1 MKKEG
6 SKEARK
12 EQREEG
18 KTKKKERHKGISYP
32 QSSNLQVNI
41 KEPLTSRLMSEKDKI
56 HGHREG
62 CLL

>member
-1 MKKEG
+1 MKKGG
-6 SKEARK
+6 SKESRK

-18 KTKKKERHKGISYP
+18 KTKKKERRKGISYP

-41 KEPLTSRLMSEKDKI
+41 KEPLTSRLTSEKDKI